1 MIAWR
6 PEVSGMA
13 DPQAVIDFL
22 ATLSAQDDL
31 ELDRVVLALEEPA
44 EEDLTVRTVVRG
56 WAHDIRRLEADALLS
71 GDDYDGWTEYD
82 WFAVGYS
89 RRRLEFGLSLLSAAV
104 RPRVA
109 RFVGTLDERFR
120 ELTEPDP
127 MGVVNMLFSVLHKKP
142 QPESEW
148 WWWRVP
154 IRGSIREC
162 MEAFVQRH
170 SP

>member
-1 MIAWR
+1 MA
-6 PEVSGMA
+6 EV
-13 DPQAVIDFL
+13 QAAIEFL
-22 ATLSAQDDL
+22 ATLSAQESV
-31 ELDRVVLALEEPA
+31 ELDRVTLPAEEPA
-44 EEDLTVRTVVRG
+44 ERDLTVSMELRG
-56 WAHDIRRLEADALLS
+56 WAYDVTRLGADALLS

-89 RRRLEFGLSLLSAAV
+89 RRGLEFGMSLLSAAV

-142 QPESEW
+142 PPESEW